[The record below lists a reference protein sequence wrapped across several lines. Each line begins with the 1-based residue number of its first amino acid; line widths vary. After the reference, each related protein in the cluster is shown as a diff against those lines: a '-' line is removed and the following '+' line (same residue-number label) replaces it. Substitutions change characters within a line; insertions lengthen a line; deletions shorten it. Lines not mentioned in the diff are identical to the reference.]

1 LAFEKALIAVQKT
14 EQYEALRGVV
24 ERVFAPERVEGLL
37 RTLASAGIPVRKLE
51 AMLDRRV
58 FEDLDQQLAKSGESA
73 RGLFDALTPS
83 DQGQLREFYLSTL
96 ESVDNAVREKY
107 AKVYRYY

>member
-1 LAFEKALIAVQKT
+1 MAFEKALIAVQKV
-14 EQYEALRGVV
+14 EEYEALKGVI
-24 ERVFAPERVEGLL
+24 ERVFAPQQLEALL
-37 RTLASAGIPVRKLE
+37 KKLASAGIPVRKLE
-51 AMLDRRV
+51 TMLDRRV
-58 FEDLDQQLAKSGESA
+58 FEDLDQQLAKSGQTA
-73 RGLFDALTPS
+73 RGLFDALSPS

>member
-1 LAFEKALIAVQKT
+1 LAFEKALIAVQKVR
-14 EQYEALRGVV
+14 EFEALRGVI
-24 ERVFAPERVEGLL
+24 ERVFAPQRVEILL
-37 RTLASAGIPVRKLE
+37 KKLASAGIPVRKLE

-58 FEDLDQQLAKSGESA
+58 FEDLDQGLAKSGQTA
-73 RGLFDALTPS
+73 RGLFDALTAS

-96 ESVDNAVREKY
+96 ESVDNQLREKY

>member
-1 LAFEKALIAVQKT
+1 
-14 EQYEALRGVV
+14 
-24 ERVFAPERVEGLL
+24 
-37 RTLASAGIPVRKLE
+37 
-51 AMLDRRV
+51 
-58 FEDLDQQLAKSGESA
+58 LAKSGQTA

>member
-1 LAFEKALIAVQKT
+1 LAFEKALIAVQKV
-14 EQYEALRGVV
+14 EEYEALKGVI
-24 ERVFAPERVEGLL
+24 ERVFAPQQLEALL
-37 RTLASAGIPVRKLE
+37 KKLASAGIPVRKLE
-51 AMLDRRV
+51 TMLDRRV
-58 FEDLDQQLAKSGESA
+58 FE
-73 RGLFDALTPS
+73 ALSPS

>member
-1 LAFEKALIAVQKT
+1 MAFEKALIAVQKT
-14 EQYEALRGVV
+14 EQYEVLKGVI

-37 RTLASAGIPVRKLE
+37 RKLASAGIPVRQLE
-51 AMLDRRV
+51 TMLDRRV
-58 FEDLDQQLAKSGESA
+58 FEDLDQQVAKSDQTA
-73 RGLFDALTPS
+73 RGLFDELTSS